1 MMLWSDCYKHS
12 DSLSCCI
19 GTDCH
24 TALGQVVILHWD
36 RLYQPIPIYTTTY
49 THIYNNNKRGCH
61 KKRALMFL
69 VETFRL
75 LLAIYYFYW
84 AAFLQL
90 SIVALSIPPRAV
102 IFWAPFNTLL
112 SEFLLTKTIG
122 EYFVIGDAANA
133 STNWSDLL
141 R

>member
-1 MMLWSDCYKHS
+1 MSSSLKFFVKNILSDCYKHS

-49 THIYNNNKRGCH
+49 THIYNNNKRGCR

-75 LLAIYYFYW
+75 LLAIYFILVVCSKPLLKMYF
-84 AAFLQL
+84 
-90 SIVALSIPPRAV
+90 IE
-102 IFWAPFNTLL
+102 LL
-112 SEFLLTKTIG
+112 FYSFLLWLYLFHQ
-122 EYFVIGDAANA
+122 EQSSSVH
-133 STNWSDLL
+133 LL
-141 R
+141 IRSYQNFY